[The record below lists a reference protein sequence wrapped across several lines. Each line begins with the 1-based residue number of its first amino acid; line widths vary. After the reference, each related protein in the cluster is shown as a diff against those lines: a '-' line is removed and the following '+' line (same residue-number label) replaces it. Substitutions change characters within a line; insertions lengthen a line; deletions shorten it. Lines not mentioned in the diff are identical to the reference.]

1 MSAHRG
7 LPAVVGGV
15 RRRET
20 RPYKILRMAA
30 NSRHALLGDVLPVR
44 IGQPEARPELRPRKP
59 PERLIRRHGVIFRR
73 ADWKSLRKQS

>member
-7 LPAVVGGV
+7 LPAVVGGI
-15 RRRET
+15 RRSEP
-20 RPYKILRMAA
+20 RPYEVLRMAA
-30 NSRHALLGDVLPVR
+30 NRVHALLGDVPPVR
-44 IGQPEARPELRPRKP
+44 IGQAEARPELRPRKP